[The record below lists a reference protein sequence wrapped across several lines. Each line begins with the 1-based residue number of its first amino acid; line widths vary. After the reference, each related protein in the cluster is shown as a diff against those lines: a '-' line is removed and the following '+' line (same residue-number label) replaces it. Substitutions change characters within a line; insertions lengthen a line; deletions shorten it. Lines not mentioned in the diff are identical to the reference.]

1 VVSETANVRASSAAP
16 AVGRSALIQ
25 LWLLAAG
32 IVALT
37 VAAAYAMRVAGDN
50 PFMVLALASG
60 LLALASTRVAE
71 RAETGR
77 ALWLIIGVAV
87 LLRGILLALDPLLSN
102 DIYRY
107 VWDGKVQGAGINPY
121 RYFPNDEALNALRD
135 TVIYPNINR
144 ADSAVT
150 IYPPVAQM
158 FFFLV
163 TRLGENVITM
173 KLALVACEAGIAFSI
188 LAFLRRLG
196 RSPTRLVAYAW
207 HPLPAWEIANSGHV
221 DALMV
226 MFMMLGLWFALTGR
240 PLRGA
245 AAITL
250 GALAKPYAVLA
261 LPATWRPWEWKV
273 PAVVLAVIV
282 LCYLP
287 YLSVGSGVFGYLTT
301 GYIQEES
308 LDTGSAFW
316 IVALW
321 RALFGV
327 TRGDVAVYLAAAAI
341 LLVAF
346 GIVPAV
352 RESRSTETDLADAN
366 RLVLMFLLLLS
377 PNYGWYFLMVTPFV
391 ALRGG
396 APNWTMSLGAIL
408 LQNEVDWD
416 RYVPYLVRETILY
429 GAFLVACVYTAWR
442 ARRKD
447 STQGGDDARIDAR

>member
-1 VVSETANVRASSAAP
+1 MQRA
-16 AVGRSALIQ
+16 ALIR

-37 VAAAYAMRVAGDN
+37 VAAAYAMQAAGDN

-71 RAETGR
+71 QAETR
-77 ALWLIIGVAV
+77 KALWLIIGVAV
-87 LLRGILLALDPLLSN
+87 LLRGILLALDPLLSS

-107 VWDGKVQGAGINPY
+107 VWDGKVQAAGINPY
-121 RYFPNDEALNALRD
+121 RYFPNNEALIALRD
-135 TVIYPNINR
+135 SAIYPNINR
-144 ADSAVT
+144 ADAAVT

-163 TRLGENVITM
+163 TRLGENITTM
-173 KLALVACEAGIAFSI
+173 KLALVACESGIAFAI

-196 RSPTRLVAYAW
+196 RPPTRLVAYAW
-207 HPLPAWEIANSGHV
+207 HPLPAWEIANNGHV

-226 MFMMLGLWFALTGR
+226 MLMMLGLWFALTGR

-250 GALAKPYAVLA
+250 GALAKPFALLA
-261 LPATWRPWEWKV
+261 LPAAWRPWDWKV
-273 PAVVLAVIV
+273 PALVLAAVV

-287 YLSVGSGVFGYLTT
+287 YLSVGSGVFGYFTT

-316 IVALW
+316 IVTVW
-321 RALFGV
+321 RTLFGI
-327 TRGDVAVYLAAAAI
+327 TRADVVVYLAAAAI
-341 LLVAF
+341 VLVAF
-346 GIVPAV
+346 GIVAAM
-352 RESRSTETDLADAN
+352 REPRSIATGLADIN
-366 RLVLMFLLLLS
+366 RLLLVFLLLLS
-377 PNYGWYFLMVTPFV
+377 PNYPWYFLMVTPFV

-416 RYVPYLVRETILY
+416 HYVPYMVRETILY
-429 GAFLVACVYTAWR
+429 GAFLAACGYAAWR
-442 ARRKD
+442 ARQKD
-447 STQGGDDARIDAR
+447 SIQGGRGDDLTDAR

>member
-1 VVSETANVRASSAAP
+1 MVSETANVRASSAAP
-16 AVGRSALIQ
+16 AVERSALIQ

-50 PFMVLALASG
+50 PFMLLALGSG

-71 RAETGR
+71 KAETGR

-135 TVIYPNINR
+135 TAIYPNINR

-226 MFMMLGLWFALTGR
+226 MLMMLGLWFALTGR

-250 GALAKPYAVLA
+250 GALVKPYAVLA
-261 LPATWRPWEWKV
+261 LPAAWRPW
-273 PAVVLAVIV
+273 
-282 LCYLP
+282 
-287 YLSVGSGVFGYLTT
+287 T
-301 GYIQEES
+301 GRCRRS
-308 LDTGSAFW
+308 FW
-316 IVALW
+316 
-321 RALFGV
+321 R
-327 TRGDVAVYLAAAAI
+327 
-341 LLVAF
+341 
-346 GIVPAV
+346 
-352 RESRSTETDLADAN
+352 
-366 RLVLMFLLLLS
+366 
-377 PNYGWYFLMVTPFV
+377 
-391 ALRGG
+391 
-396 APNWTMSLGAIL
+396 
-408 LQNEVDWD
+408 
-416 RYVPYLVRETILY
+416 
-429 GAFLVACVYTAWR
+429 
-442 ARRKD
+442 
-447 STQGGDDARIDAR
+447 